1 VKIGPDGRWLAVGPI
16 EGPVLLIDLSSPE
29 LTIRTLEGPT
39 QPVIGFDFSA
49 DARFLAAGSCHEG
62 NLQGIC
68 SKGEAW
74 IWDLTDNTRIGP
86 LIGSDGPISNLA
98 LNRDGSRL
106 LTSGSE
112 LLLWDLSTD
121 QPEPVLISTA
131 PGPGPEEFTSVEI
144 SPNGQWLAAAQ
155 ISGPFL
161 WRWDQ
166 QGSWIKQN
174 LEPALENVYQVTFDP
189 NSNMLV
195 GGNFFGEIALWDLE
209 NGALISRPKRQQ
221 HRQVSAL
228 AFDLEGS
235 LLASGSLDGRLVI
248 WDAAQLVQGK
258 GAETN
263 LLIEQACQIA
273 NRNFTATEWQTYFGD
288 EPYRETCP

>member
-1 VKIGPDGRWLAVGPI
+1 M
-16 EGPVLLIDLSSPE
+16 
-29 LTIRTLEGPT
+29 
-39 QPVIGFDFSA
+39 
-49 DARFLAAGSCHEG
+49 
-62 NLQGIC
+62 C

-166 QGSWIKQN
+166 QGDWIKQN

-195 GGNFFGEIALWDLE
+195 GGNFFGEIALWELE